1 MPLGLCGMPACES
14 HAAVTFNGGQRSK
27 FFTLFAF
34 AVRMPVMV
42 SVNKA
47 DWHYHYCVICRANH
61 NERRTHIFTTKHKTQ
76 LAAVLG
82 KFSKK
87 VTNYT

>member
-1 MPLGLCGMPACES
+1 
-14 HAAVTFNGGQRSK
+14 
-27 FFTLFAF
+27 
-34 AVRMPVMV
+34 MPVMA

-47 DWHYHYCVICRANH
+47 DWHYHYCVICRSNH

-76 LAAVLG
+76 LAVVLG